1 MDWENFTNLFVA
13 GSFFFAFV
21 LGYRQGRVG

>member
-1 MDWENFTNLFVA
+1 MDWDNLTALFVA